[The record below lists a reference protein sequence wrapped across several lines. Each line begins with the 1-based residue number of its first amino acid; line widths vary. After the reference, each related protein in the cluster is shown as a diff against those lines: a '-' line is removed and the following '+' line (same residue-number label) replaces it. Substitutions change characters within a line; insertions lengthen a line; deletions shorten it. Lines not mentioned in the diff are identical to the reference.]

1 MSIRY
6 KTIKELSKMLKN
18 NDISHPELIQ
28 ETFSL
33 IEENKNLNSFVT
45 LNKENAIL
53 KAESIDKQSPSL
65 LNGIPVAQKD
75 LFCTKDLRTTC
86 GSNML
91 SNFIPPYSATVI
103 ENLEK
108 AGCISVGKTNMDEF
122 AMGSSNETSY
132 FGNVLNPWG
141 HNLVP

>member
-65 LNGIPVAQKD
+65 LNGIQVAQKD
-75 LFCTKDLRTTC
+75 LFSTKDLRTTC
-86 GSNML
+86 G
-91 SNFIPPYSATVI
+91 
-103 ENLEK
+103 
-108 AGCISVGKTNMDEF
+108 
-122 AMGSSNETSY
+122 
-132 FGNVLNPWG
+132 
-141 HNLVP
+141 

>member
-6 KTIKELSKMLKN
+6 KTIKELSEMLKN

-53 KAESIDKQSPSL
+53 KAENINKETFTMS
-65 LNGIPVAQKD
+65 GGTPVALAAFRD
-75 LFCTKDLRTTC
+75 
-86 GSNML
+86 
-91 SNFIPPYSATVI
+91 PPV
-103 ENLEK
+103 E
-108 AGCISVGKTNMDEF
+108 
-122 AMGSSNETSY
+122 
-132 FGNVLNPWG
+132 
-141 HNLVP
+141 

>member
-6 KTIKELSKMLKN
+6 KTIKELSEMLKN

-53 KAESIDKQSPSL
+53 K
-65 LNGIPVAQKD
+65 QK
-75 LFCTKDLRTTC
+75 T
-86 GSNML
+86 
-91 SNFIPPYSATVI
+91 
-103 ENLEK
+103 
-108 AGCISVGKTNMDEF
+108 
-122 AMGSSNETSY
+122 
-132 FGNVLNPWG
+132 
-141 HNLVP
+141 

>member
-53 KAESIDKQSPSL
+53 KA
-65 LNGIPVAQKD
+65 
-75 LFCTKDLRTTC
+75 
-86 GSNML
+86 
-91 SNFIPPYSATVI
+91 
-103 ENLEK
+103 
-108 AGCISVGKTNMDEF
+108 
-122 AMGSSNETSY
+122 
-132 FGNVLNPWG
+132 
-141 HNLVP
+141 

>member
-6 KTIKELSKMLKN
+6 KTIKELSEMLKN

-53 KAESIDKQSPSL
+53 KAENINKESPSILNTLAL
-65 LNGIPVAQKD
+65 LG
-75 LFCTKDLRTTC
+75 LFHVM
-86 GSNML
+86 SNQ
-91 SNFIPPYSATVI
+91 T
-103 ENLEK
+103 
-108 AGCISVGKTNMDEF
+108 
-122 AMGSSNETSY
+122 
-132 FGNVLNPWG
+132 
-141 HNLVP
+141 